1 RRVLFRS
8 PPSAKGSGG
17 SMDWSL
23 FMDTQL
29 DTGEFDLFC
38 RMRLCFTETHGNTHT
53 HTHTTTHTHTHNTT
67 LHTHTPPHTHT
78 HTTTQ
83 KTHTYFSDSITL
95 WSRSC
100 LDRLVFIYSSPMVVG
115 VVKHLIFKTPYM
127 AVFVDKICLFYFL

>member
-38 RMRLCFTETHGNTHT
+38 RMRLCFTETHRNTHT
-53 HTHTTTHTHTHNTT
+53 HTHQHTHTPTHTHTQKHA
-67 LHTHTPPHTHT
+67 HTHT
-78 HTTTQ
+78 HTSTHTHTQ
-83 KTHTYFSDSITL
+83 QHNKTHTYQQAHTHTNTKQAIID
-95 WSRSC
+95 W
-100 LDRLVFIYSSPMVVG
+100 G
-115 VVKHLIFKTPYM
+115 EH
-127 AVFVDKICLFYFL
+127 

>member
-38 RMRLCFTETHGNTHT
+38 RMRLCFTETHRNTHT
-53 HTHTTTHTHTHNTT
+53 HTHPHTHTPTHTHTHNHTKT
-67 LHTHTPPHTHT
+67 HTHSHTHSHTHTRARPLQSSISPSLPRSHTHT
-78 HTTTQ
+78 
-83 KTHTYFSDSITL
+83 
-95 WSRSC
+95 
-100 LDRLVFIYSSPMVVG
+100 
-115 VVKHLIFKTPYM
+115 
-127 AVFVDKICLFYFL
+127 